1 MAVDFSKLLYTPV
14 QDTFAR
20 RVEITP
26 IASQPGAPA
35 YSARGRFST
44 KELEVMAA
52 NGAVINDRQTILEIR
67 DAEFSVLPAQL
78 DRIQIPADASIGPAL
93 GVFEVNDVF
102 SNDIGKSKLLLRRV
116 V

>member
-1 MAVDFSKLLYTPV
+1 MAVNFSELLYSPV

-44 KELEVMAA
+44 KKEDIITPS
-52 NGAVINDRQTILEIR
+52 GAVVNDQMTTLEIR
-67 DAEFSVLPAQL
+67 SAEFPVPPIQL
-78 DRIQIPADASIGPAL
+78 DRIQVLDDSDAGPSP
-93 GVFEVNDVF
+93 GTFEVSDTFN
-102 SNDIGKSKLLLRRV
+102 NHKGKLILLLRRV